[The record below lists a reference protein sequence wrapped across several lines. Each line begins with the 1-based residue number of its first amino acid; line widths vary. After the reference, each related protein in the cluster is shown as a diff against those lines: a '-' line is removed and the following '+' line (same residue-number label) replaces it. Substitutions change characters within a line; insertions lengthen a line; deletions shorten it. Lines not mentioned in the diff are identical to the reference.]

1 MDEVENFQD
10 NANIKAEVKDAAL
23 KAMEKLKKYYKY
35 TDALPY
41 TVTTSMFLFLFN
53 YFILIILYFTNFS
66 LVLDPRLKLQYYKEK
81 KWENKYIEI
90 AQNDLNNL
98 YKTKYAPTGDRVISN
113 ECPED
118 GLLQHIYKRQCIIN
132 DNELDQ
138 YLITPVALYGT
149 DILQWW
155 KVKI

>member
-41 TVTTSMFLFLFN
+41 TVTTSMFLFLLN
-53 YFILIILYFTNFS
+53 YFILIILYFTNFF

-81 KWENKYIEI
+81 KWLKKILMIY
-90 AQNDLNNL
+90 
-98 YKTKYAPTGDRVISN
+98 TKPN
-113 ECPED
+113 M
-118 GLLQHIYKRQCIIN
+118 LQ
-132 DNELDQ
+132 
-138 YLITPVALYGT
+138 
-149 DILQWW
+149 
-155 KVKI
+155 